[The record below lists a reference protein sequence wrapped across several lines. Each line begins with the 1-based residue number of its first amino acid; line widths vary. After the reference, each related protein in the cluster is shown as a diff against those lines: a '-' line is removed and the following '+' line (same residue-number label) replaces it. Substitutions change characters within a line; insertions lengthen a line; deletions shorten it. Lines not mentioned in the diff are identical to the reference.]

1 MIQHLLLM
9 KRQTTDF
16 THIKGE
22 QAYQILWDKTFNQ
35 LISIRSLKRLYENL
49 ELIVFENKRIIA
61 FRYDHPESLKEFI
74 STGGVWQEYD
84 ERSFS
89 TEIWLN
95 NVCEVYEGLC

>member
-1 MIQHLLLM
+1 M

-22 QAYQILWDKTFNQ
+22 QAYQILCDKTFNN
-35 LISIRSLKRLYENL
+35 LISIKSLKSLYENL
-49 ELIVFENKRIIA
+49 ELIMLKNKHIVA
-61 FRYDHPESLKEFI
+61 FRYDYPESLKEFI

-89 TEIWLN
+89 NEIWLN
-95 NVCEVYEGLC
+95 NVCKVYEDFC

>member
-1 MIQHLLLM
+1 M
-9 KRQTTDF
+9 KRLPTDF

-22 QAYQILWDKTFNQ
+22 QVYQILWDKTFNQ

-74 STGGVWQEYD
+74 STVGVWQVYD

-89 TEIWLN
+89 TDIWLN
-95 NVCEVYEGLC
+95 NVLKVYEGLC